1 MRVTIEICT
10 SNFTE
15 EAEQALA
22 ALRDD
27 PALNVIEYTCLDQ
40 CDLCY
45 ERCFAYVNG
54 ELILGETP
62 LDVME
67 RIFDH
72 LKKIR

>member
-1 MRVTIEICT
+1 VRVTIEICT

-27 PALNVIEYTCLDQ
+27 PTLNVIEYNCLDQ